1 MFQGMFLKPLIVIDI
16 MYSASCFNFNSD
28 ELSKPANELYR
39 HNLSGPVEAAVR
51 ASNAQF
57 EDPDVLA
64 RLDFRL
70 LEINPGD
77 RGWDVFSLDYHVDP
91 PLNTVGPCN

>member
-1 MFQGMFLKPLIVIDI
+1 MKNLVSYF
-16 MYSASCFNFNSD
+16 YCFHRE
-28 ELSKPANELYR
+28 ELSKPANLLYR

-57 EDPDVLA
+57 EDADVLT
-64 RLDFRL
+64 RLDFSL

-77 RGWDVFSLDYHVDP
+77 FGWDVFSLDYHLDP
-91 PLNTVGPCN
+91 PLNTVSIFLFSSSAK